1 MAMAN
6 NEISLEEHTYN
17 AFRID
22 VMEHKIVMLEK
33 KIIEMKKTEPK
44 AETNQIWLWTSTI
57 TSAML
62 LLMISDL
69 YSRIL

>member
-1 MAMAN
+1 MAN

-22 VMEHKIVMLEK
+22 VLERKILMLEK
-33 KIIEMKKTEPK
+33 KIIEMKNTEPK

>member
-1 MAMAN
+1 MAN

-22 VMEHKIVMLEK
+22 VLERKILMLEK